1 MMHLL
6 CYYCTVFH
14 FPLRLY
20 WGELELRCD
29 IGRTGANMVK
39 TIFIGD
45 VQAGKYD
52 GQEVELMGW
61 VKRTRGSNKIR
72 FIVLRDSTG
81 VIQCVVKR
89 DAVGDELFEDAKGA
103 LIESSIKITGM
114 INVDERADGGHEMVA
129 SSVVIVGS
137 VNPERPFPITES
149 AMKAADGGE
158 TEFLLDNRHLY
169 LRTSRMTTML
179 QVRSTVFGAIHNYF
193 RDLDFTEYQAPN
205 FVAGAVEGGSTL
217 FEVPYFG
224 RKVYLTQSWQLY
236 AEAAMP
242 ALERLYTIAPSF
254 RAEKSRT
261 RRHLTEFWHA
271 EMEVAWATNDEI
283 MSHGEGVVRKIA
295 SDLIEYRSDELES
308 IGRDLDLVARYA
320 DSPYPRMRY
329 DEAVETLQGMGVDI
343 EWGQDLDYSKEKVL
357 TKDFDVP
364 HFLTHY
370 PKIAKPFYH
379 RVDPDE
385 DKYVLCHDL
394 LAPEGYG
401 EIIGGGERTWSEQEL
416 LARLDEEGTDKAA
429 YQFYID
435 TRSYG
440 GVPHGGFGL
449 GVDRVCSWLTGADH
463 IREVIPFPRDSRRV
477 SP

>member
-1 MMHLL
+1 
-6 CYYCTVFH
+6 
-14 FPLRLY
+14 
-20 WGELELRCD
+20 
-29 IGRTGANMVK
+29 
-39 TIFIGD
+39 
-45 VQAGKYD
+45 
-52 GQEVELMGW
+52 
-61 VKRTRGSNKIR
+61 
-72 FIVLRDSTG
+72 
-81 VIQCVVKR
+81 
-89 DAVGDELFEDAKGA
+89 
-103 LIESSIKITGM
+103 
-114 INVDERADGGHEMVA
+114 
-129 SSVVIVGS
+129 
-137 VNPERPFPITES
+137 
-149 AMKAADGGE
+149 
-158 TEFLLDNRHLY
+158 
-169 LRTSRMTTML
+169 MTTML
-179 QVRSTVFGAIHNYF
+179 KVRSSVFGAIHGYF
-193 RDLDFTEYQAPN
+193 RDLDFVEYQAPN

-224 RKVYLTQSWQLY
+224 RTAYLTQSWQLY

-271 EMEVAWATNDEI
+271 EMEVAWASNDEI
-283 MSHGEGVVRKIA
+283 MSHGEGVVRNIA
-295 SDLIEYRSDELES
+295 STLLDERTSELES
-308 IGRDLDLVARYA
+308 LGRDLDLVARYA

-329 DEAVETLQGMGVDI
+329 DEAVETLQGMGVDV

-357 TKDFDVP
+357 TQDFDVP

-379 RVDPDE
+379 RVDTEDE
-385 DKYVLCHDL
+385 KYVLCHDL

-401 EIIGGGERTWSEQEL
+401 EIIGGGERTWSEEEIL
-416 LARLDEEGTDKAA
+416 KRLDEEGTPHEP

-477 SP
+477 TP

>member
-1 MMHLL
+1 MAK
-6 CYYCTVFH
+6 
-14 FPLRLY
+14 
-20 WGELELRCD
+20 D
-29 IGRTGANMVK
+29 IW
-39 TIFIGD
+39 IGD
-45 VQAGKYD
+45 VQNGDYD
-52 GQEVELMGW
+52 GQEVELKGW

-72 FIVLRDSTG
+72 FVVLRDSTG
-81 VIQCVVKR
+81 SIQCVAKR
-89 DAVGDELFEDAKGA
+89 DTVGDDAFEAVASA
-103 LIESSIKITGM
+103 LIESSLIIKGTV
-114 INVDERADGGHEMVA
+114 NVDERSEGGHEL
-129 SSVVIVGS
+129 VVSEVEIVGP
-137 VNPERPFPITES
+137 VDPERPFPITES
-149 AMKAADGGE
+149 AMMAADGGE

-179 QVRSTVFGAIHNYF
+179 KMRSSVFGAIHSYF
-193 RDLDFTEYQAPN
+193 RDLDFVEYQAPN

-224 RKVYLTQSWQLY
+224 RKAYLTQSWQLY

-271 EMEVAWATNDEI
+271 EMEIAWATNEEV
-283 MSHGEGVVRKIA
+283 MTHGEGVVRHIA
-295 SDLIEYRSDELES
+295 STLLDERSDELQS
-308 IGRDLDLVARYA
+308 LGRDLELIGRYA
-320 DSPYPRMRY
+320 DTPFPRMRY
-329 DEAVETLQGMGVDI
+329 DEAIEILQGKGVDV
-343 EWGQDLDYSKEKVL
+343 EWGQDLDYSKEKIL
-357 TKDFDVP
+357 TQDFDVP

-379 RVDPDE
+379 RVDPSD
-385 DKYVLCHDL
+385 DNYVLCHDL

-401 EIIGGGERTWSEQEL
+401 EIIGGGERTWSEQEI
-416 LARLDEEGTDKAA
+416 LARLEEEGTQKEA

-449 GVDRVCSWLTGADH
+449 GVDRVCSWLSGADH

-477 SP
+477 TP

>member
-1 MMHLL
+1 MAK
-6 CYYCTVFH
+6 
-14 FPLRLY
+14 
-20 WGELELRCD
+20 D
-29 IGRTGANMVK
+29 IW
-39 TIFIGD
+39 IGD
-45 VQAGKYD
+45 VQNGDYD
-52 GQEVELMGW
+52 GQDVELKGW
-61 VKRTRGSNKIR
+61 IKRTRGSNKIR
-72 FIVLRDSTG
+72 FVVLRDSTG
-81 VIQCVVKR
+81 IIQCVAKR
-89 DAVGDELFEDAKGA
+89 DVIGDEAFESIASA
-103 LIESSIKITGM
+103 LIESSVVIRGTV
-114 INVDERADGGHEMVA
+114 NVDERSEGGHEL
-129 SSVVIVGS
+129 VVSGLEIVGP
-137 VNPERPFPITES
+137 VDPERPFPITES

-169 LRTSRMTTML
+169 LRTGRMTTML
-179 QVRSTVFGAIHNYF
+179 KVRSSVFGAIHNYF
-193 RDLDFTEYQAPN
+193 RDLDFVEYQAPN

-224 RKVYLTQSWQLY
+224 RKAYLTQSWQLY

-271 EMEVAWATNDEI
+271 EMEIAWATNDEV
-283 MSHGEGVVRKIA
+283 MHHGEGVVRHIA
-295 SDLIEYRSDELES
+295 STLLEERSDELQVL
-308 IGRDLDLVARYA
+308 GRDLELIQRYA
-320 DSPYPRMRY
+320 DTPFPRMRY
-329 DEAVETLQGMGVDI
+329 DEAIEILQGKGVEV
-343 EWGQDLDYSKEKVL
+343 EWGQDLDYSKEKIL
-357 TKDFDVP
+357 TQDFAVP

-379 RVDPDE
+379 REDPSDG
-385 DKYVLCHDL
+385 KYVLCHDL

-401 EIIGGGERTWSEQEL
+401 EIIGGGERTWSEEEI
-416 LARLDEEGTDKAA
+416 LARLDEEGTPKEA

-449 GVDRVCSWLTGADH
+449 GVDRVCSWLSGADH

-477 SP
+477 TP

>member
-1 MMHLL
+1 M
-6 CYYCTVFH
+6 
-14 FPLRLY
+14 
-20 WGELELRCD
+20 
-29 IGRTGANMVK
+29 K
-39 TIFIGD
+39 TIWISD
-45 VQAGKYD
+45 ILNGKYD
-52 GQEVELMGW
+52 GQRVELKGW
-61 VKRTRGSNKIR
+61 VKRSRGSNKIR

-81 VIQCVVKR
+81 SIQCVAKR
-89 DAVGDELFEDAKGA
+89 DVIDDESFEAIKSA
-103 LIESSIKITGM
+103 LIESSM
-114 INVDERADGGHEMVA
+114 ILHGTANPDERADGGYEIVIDKIE
-129 SSVVIVGS
+129 IVGA
-137 VNPERPFPITES
+137 VNPETPFPITES
-149 AMKAADGGE
+149 AMIAADGGE

-179 QVRSTVFGAIHNYF
+179 KLRSTVFGAIHSYF
-193 RDLDFTEYQAPN
+193 RDQDFLEYQAPN

-224 RKVYLTQSWQLY
+224 RKAYLTQSWQLY

-242 ALERLYTIAPSF
+242 ALEKLYTIAPSF

-271 EMEVAWATNDEI
+271 EMEVAWADNQEI
-283 MSHGEGVVRKIA
+283 MTYGEGVVRKIA
-295 SDLIEYRSDELES
+295 ATLLEERSQELES
-308 IGRDLDLVARYA
+308 LGRDLEVISRYA
-320 DSPYPRMRY
+320 DSKYPRMRY
-329 DEAVETLQGMGVDI
+329 DEAIETLQGMGVEV

-357 TKDFDVP
+357 TQDFDVP

-379 RVDPDE
+379 RVDPD
-385 DKYVLCHDL
+385 DVNYVLCHDL

-401 EIIGGGERTWSEQEL
+401 EIIGGGERTWSEEEI
-416 LARLDEEGTDKAA
+416 LARIDEEGTPREP

-435 TRSYG
+435 TRTYG

-449 GVDRVCSWLTGADH
+449 GVDRVCSWLSGAEH

-477 SP
+477 TP

>member
-1 MMHLL
+1 MAKD
-6 CYYCTVFH
+6 V
-14 FPLRLY
+14 
-20 WGELELRCD
+20 W
-29 IGRTGANMVK
+29 
-39 TIFIGD
+39 IGD
-45 VQAGKYD
+45 VQNGDYD
-52 GQEVELMGW
+52 GQDVELKGW
-61 VKRTRGSNKIR
+61 IKRTRGSNKIR
-72 FIVLRDSTG
+72 FVVLRDSTG
-81 VIQCVVKR
+81 IIQCVAKR
-89 DAVGDELFEDAKGA
+89 DVIGDEAFESIASA
-103 LIESSIKITGM
+103 LIESSVIIRGTV
-114 INVDERADGGHEMVA
+114 NVDERSEGGHEL
-129 SSVVIVGS
+129 VVSGLEIVGP
-137 VNPERPFPITES
+137 VDPDRPFPITES

-169 LRTSRMTTML
+169 LRTGRMTTML
-179 QVRSTVFGAIHNYF
+179 KMRSSVFGAIHNYF
-193 RDLDFTEYQAPN
+193 RDLDFVEYQAPN

-224 RKVYLTQSWQLY
+224 RKAYLTQSWQLY

-271 EMEVAWATNDEI
+271 EMEIAWATNDEV
-283 MSHGEGVVRKIA
+283 MHHGEGVVRHIA
-295 SDLIEYRSDELES
+295 STLLEERSDELQVL
-308 IGRDLDLVARYA
+308 GRDLELIQRYA
-320 DSPYPRMRY
+320 DTPFPRMRY
-329 DEAVETLQGMGVDI
+329 DEAIEILQGKGVEV
-343 EWGQDLDYSKEKVL
+343 EWGQDLDYSKEKIL
-357 TKDFDVP
+357 TQDFAVP

-379 RVDPDE
+379 REDPSDE
-385 DKYVLCHDL
+385 KYVLCHDL

-401 EIIGGGERTWSEQEL
+401 EIIGGGERTWSEEEI
-416 LARLDEEGTDKAA
+416 LARLDEEGTPKEA

-449 GVDRVCSWLTGADH
+449 GVDRVCSWLSGADH

-477 SP
+477 TP